1 MSDTFE
7 SVVKH
12 FEAAEVLFR
21 ADPEK
26 QMVWAMLPSSGVN
39 WMAFVSVEEGSL
51 QVVAHHPLRIQ
62 EDKRAALAE
71 FIVRVGPRN
80 NLCRLEMDYDEGNLM
95 TRTRMHFDP
104 ESSLNDE
111 SIFAMIGY
119 PVCALDCVHPAV
131 IAILH
136 QGKTAAEAAGMLDEE
151 GGAKQE
157 TPHAN
162 RFNLPKPEGDVPW
175 LELPEEGLQR
185 N

>member
-80 NLCRLEMDYDEGNLM
+80 NLCRLEMDFEEGKLT
-95 TRTRMHFDP
+95 TRTRMYFDP
-104 ESSLNDE
+104 ESSLND
-111 SIFAMIGY
+111 
-119 PVCALDCVHPAV
+119 
-131 IAILH
+131 
-136 QGKTAAEAAGMLDEE
+136 
-151 GGAKQE
+151 
-157 TPHAN
+157 
-162 RFNLPKPEGDVPW
+162 
-175 LELPEEGLQR
+175 
-185 N
+185 

>member
-26 QMVWAMLPSSGVN
+26 QMVWAMLPSAGVN

-51 QVVAHHPLRIQ
+51 QVMAHHPLHIQ
-62 EDKRAALAE
+62 EDKRSALAE

-80 NLCRLEMDYDEGNLM
+80 TLCRLEMDYDEGKLM

-111 SIFAMIGY
+111 SIFAMISC
-119 PVCALDCVHPAV
+119 PVFALDCVHPAV